1 MLGKMRSDW
10 CCWSV
15 NTLSWWLVSTFGSCM
30 VFAVYLAALVLE
42 LLYLLSLTVF
52 LCKPWFTSTMNLCL
66 LKPKPQVHTINA
78 RQNKTWQSPLFC
90 CCFLSDIFSI
100 CAVSIKRL
108 FQGWSMETDYLL
120 DISLWGVLVLEGE
133 TKCDTLLSG
142 LCAALQKLN

>member
-1 MLGKMRSDW
+1 MRSDW

-15 NTLSWWLVSTFGSCM
+15 NTLSWWLVSSFGSCM
-30 VFAVYLAALVLE
+30 VLQYIWQLWF
-42 LLYLLSLTVF
+42 LSYCIFFHWLSPYVSLDLPPLWISAF
-52 LCKPWFTSTMNLCL
+52 SSQIHKFTPSM
-66 LKPKPQVHTINA
+66 QG
-78 RQNKTWQSPLFC
+78 KTKLDRAPFFC

-133 TKCDTLLSG
+133 TKCDTPLSG